1 MVKAKVYK
9 VIWSNV
15 AKEQLKEIYKYI
27 KKDSEINAKKVRA
40 QLLLST
46 RLLATGKEIY
56 KADELKE
63 DNKGNYRAYIIYS
76 YRITYKIEPN
86 NIQILRV
93 RHTSR
98 EPLKH

>member
-1 MVKAKVYK
+1 MVKTKPYK
-9 VIWSNV
+9 VIWSNL
-15 AKEQLKEIYKYI
+15 AKEQLKEIYQYI
-27 KKDSEINAKKVRA
+27 KKDSEISAKKVRA
-40 QLLLST
+40 QILTST

-63 DNKGNYRAYIIYS
+63 DNKGNYRAYILYS
-76 YRITYKIEPN
+76 YRITYKIELN
-86 NIQILRV
+86 SIQILRV